1 MSYQKFPLH
10 TSATAP
16 AAAKPAFE
24 KLEKT
29 MGFIPNLYAHLAEA
43 PAALYGYLALGDQ
56 FKQASL
62 SPVEQ
67 QVVLISA
74 SIVNGCDY
82 CAAAHSFVARNLVKA
97 DGKVID
103 ALRARRDLP
112 DARLNALARFTR
124 EMVETRGHPAPAAV
138 TAFYAAGFNQR
149 AVLEVIT
156 GIALKTLSNYMNH
169 LTDTPLDATFEPE
182 RWNDAA

>member
-1 MSYQKFPLH
+1 MSKPKFPLH
-10 TSATAP
+10 TPATAP
-16 AAAKPAFE
+16 AAAKPTLE

-29 MGFIPNLYAHLAEA
+29 LGFIPNLYAHLAEA
-43 PAALYGYLALGDQ
+43 PAALNGYVALGDQ

-62 SPVEQ
+62 NPVEQ

-74 SIVNGCDY
+74 SIENGCDY
-82 CAAAHSFVARNLVKA
+82 CTAAHSFVARNLVKA
-97 DGKVID
+97 DGKIID

-112 DARLNALARFTR
+112 DARLNALARFAR
-124 EMVETRGHPAPAAV
+124 EMVETRGRPASAV
-138 TAFYAAGFNQR
+138 LNAFYAAGFDQR

-169 LTDTPLDATFEPE
+169 LTGTPLDVTFEPE
-182 RWNDAA
+182 RWTNAA

>member
-1 MSYQKFPLH
+1 MPNPKFPLH
-10 TSATAP
+10 TPDTAP
-16 AAAKPAFE
+16 AAAKSA
-24 KLEKT
+24 LATVEKT
-29 MGFIPNLYAHLAEA
+29 LGFIPNLYAHLAEA
-43 PAALYGYLALGDQ
+43 PAALNGYLALGDQ

-62 SPVEQ
+62 NPVEQ

-74 SIVNGCDY
+74 SIENGCDY
-82 CAAAHSFVARNLVKA
+82 CTAAHSFVARNLVKA
-97 DGKVID
+97 DGKIVD
-103 ALRARRDLP
+103 ALRARRRLP

-124 EMVETRGHPAPAAV
+124 VMVRTRGRPEAAAQN
-138 TAFYAAGFNQR
+138 AFYAAGFDQR

-182 RWNDAA
+182 RWTDAA

>member
-1 MSYQKFPLH
+1 MSNPEFPLH
-10 TSATAP
+10 TPESAP
-16 AAAKPAFE
+16 AAAKPA
-24 KLEKT
+24 LEKVKKT
-29 MGFIPNLYAHLAEA
+29 LGFIPNLYAHLAEA
-43 PAALYGYLALGDQ
+43 PAALNGYLTLGDQ
-56 FKQASL
+56 FQQASL

-74 SIVNGCDY
+74 SMENGCDY
-82 CAAAHSFVARNLVKA
+82 CTAAHSFVARNMVKA
-97 DGKVID
+97 DGKIID

-124 EMVETRGHPAPAAV
+124 VMVRTRGRPATAALN
-138 TAFYAAGFNQR
+138 AFYAAGYDQQ

-169 LTDTPLDATFEPE
+169 LTDTPLDAVFEPE
-182 RWNDAA
+182 RWTNAA